1 MDTQQWVLVAINL
14 VGGTLVI
21 ASYVHGLLAH
31 PTAREDLWG
40 SVPNRLR
47 RVYTTC
53 MLLAAA
59 GYFAFT
65 YYVLFVLEPE
75 EVEIFGSLN
84 YYWLFH
90 ILYALILFPSALWMP
105 LTFAMIR
112 HPSQRLW
119 WTIRIT
125 LSIVGLASLCMLG
138 ALLSLDPRETTLVY
152 WFAVAGSA
160 TFCIQTALLDA
171 VVWPAFPPR

>member
-65 YYVLFVLEPE
+65 YYVLFALDPKEA
-75 EVEIFGSLN
+75 EILGSRN
-84 YYWLFH
+84 SYWLFNT
-90 ILYALILFPSALWMP
+90 LYALILFPSALWMP
-105 LTFAMIR
+105 LTFAIIR
-112 HPSQRLW
+112 RPRRWLW

-125 LSIVGLASLCMLG
+125 LAIVGLASLFTLG
-138 ALLSLDPRETTLVY
+138 ILISIGSCETTFSY
-152 WFAVAGSA
+152 WIAVAGSA
-160 TFCIQTALLDA
+160 TFSIQTALLDA
-171 VVWPAFPPR
+171 VVWPVYFPH